1 MVAILALLIGCGSTP
16 DKLELSAAEVSI
28 SSKDGA
34 AAPTATAKAGEAAVA
49 DAKIACAGEGVTIA
63 DGKVTVAKSGSFEV
77 TCKVEGTEVSAK
89 YTVKASIPATFAL
102 APVTLTVG
110 GNADVAVS
118 WKDDAGADATA
129 PASATVAFASS
140 DDKIV
145 KVNGTKLE
153 GVAAGTAEITATAEG
168 FEAQKLSV
176 TVGAADATAAAA
188 PAAGTAAAK

>member
-1 MVAILALLIGCGSTP
+1 MVAILALLVGCAATP
-16 DKLELSAAEVSI
+16 DKLELSAAELTI
-28 SSKDGA
+28 STKDGA

-89 YTVKASIPATFAL
+89 YTVKASIPAKFAF

-110 GNADVAVS
+110 GTVDAAVA
-118 WKDDAGADATA
+118 WKDDADADTTA
-129 PASATVAFASS
+129 PAGVNVAFASS

-145 KVNGTKLE
+145 KVEGSKLM
-153 GVAAGTAEITATAEG
+153 GVAAGTAELTATAEG
-168 FEAQKLSV
+168 FDAAKLSV

-188 PAAGTAAAK
+188 PAPAAEGK